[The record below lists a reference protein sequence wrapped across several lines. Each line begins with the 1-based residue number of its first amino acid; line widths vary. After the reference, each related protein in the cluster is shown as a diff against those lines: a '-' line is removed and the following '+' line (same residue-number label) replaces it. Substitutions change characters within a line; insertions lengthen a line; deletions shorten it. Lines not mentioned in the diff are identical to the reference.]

1 VNDLADT
8 LAAQIRMVGLPD
20 PVREHKFHETRKWR
34 FDLSWPDRMVAIECE
49 GGIWSRGRHTRPEGF
64 MGDIAKYN
72 AAAMLGWTVYRVTS
86 AMIEDGTALQLV
98 EAALGLAERR

>member
-1 VNDLADT
+1 MNDLADT

-20 PVREHKFHETRKWR
+20 PVREHRFHETRKWR

-49 GGIWSRGRHTRPEGF
+49 GGVWSRGRHTRPQGF
-64 MGDIAKYN
+64 MNDVEKYN
-72 AAAMLGWTVYRVTS
+72 AATMAGWKVYRVT
-86 AMIEDGTALQLV
+86 AEMVHDGTALQLV